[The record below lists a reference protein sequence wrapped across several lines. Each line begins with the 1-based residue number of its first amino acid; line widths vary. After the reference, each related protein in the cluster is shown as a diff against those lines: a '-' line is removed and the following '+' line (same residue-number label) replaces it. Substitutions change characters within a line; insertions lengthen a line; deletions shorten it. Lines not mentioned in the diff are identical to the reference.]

1 MLTKLNMALAAIHF
15 SQEWGMG
22 NICASE
28 TAVKNWK
35 ISCFMLFVNVDSM
48 DNELIGVQVLR
59 NKTCLRT
66 NLKQHRVMLY

>member
-1 MLTKLNMALAAIHF
+1 
-15 SQEWGMG
+15 MG